1 MTGDSMSNT
10 LKPYV
15 ISNVGMSLDGKLA
28 TVNNDSRISGAE
40 DLKRV
45 HRLRAMVDGIMV
57 GIGTVLKD
65 DPRLTVHKIDTTPRK
80 NPVRI
85 VVDSKL
91 KIPLNARVLNREA
104 KTIIATTSKMSRE
117 KEKKLK
123 MLKKLKH
130 VDIIETDGDR
140 VDLKKLMEV
149 LYKNGIRSILLEGG
163 GTLNWSMFKEGL
175 VDRVSVY
182 IAPMIFGGKN
192 APTYVDGEGFKSVE
206 ECVKL
211 KLERY
216 YLMDGGIVLEFE
228 VVKNPDKNK

>member
-1 MTGDSMSNT
+1 
-10 LKPYV
+10 
-15 ISNVGMSLDGKLA
+15 MSLDGKLA
-28 TVNNDSRISGAE
+28 TVNNDSRISGPE

-65 DPRLTVHKIDTTPRK
+65 DPRLTVHKIDTTSKR

-85 VVDSKL
+85 VVDSNL
-91 KIPLNARVLNREA
+91 RIPLNARVLNKEA
-104 KTIIATTSKMSRE
+104 KTIIATTSKMSKE
-117 KEKKLK
+117 KEEKLK
-123 MLKKLKH
+123 ALKKLEH
-130 VDIIETDGDR
+130 VEVVETDGDR
-140 VDLKKLMEV
+140 VNLKKLMEI
-149 LYKNGIRSILLEGG
+149 LYKKGIRSILLEGG

-182 IAPMIFGGKN
+182 IAPMIFGGKG

-216 YLMDGGIVLEFE
+216 YLMDDGIVLEFE
-228 VVKNPDKNK
+228 VIKSNSFK